1 MKSIVEEASSIFK
14 AVEKAWERA
23 GKPADFSVKIF
34 EDSQRSFFGLTKKQA
49 KIGLFFDQPKSVESH
64 EDTRRKK
71 SEHKSSNELH
81 SESRV
86 YQGESEKKRAEPRER
101 TTAPKSAPNIP
112 HQRSTAAVPAATTA
126 TAVDQEK
133 KRRSEW
139 TPEMLKTVE
148 SWVTTIIQKSDLQ
161 AVPCVVVH
169 QGNRLQITFEKLLF
183 DDQAKN
189 TALFRNLSYLLL
201 GMVRSRYKKEFR
213 FLKIVLTTQG
223 QQSGDDLF

>member
-71 SEHKSSNELH
+71 SEHKSSNELN

-101 TTAPKSAPNIP
+101 TAAPKPTHNPSQP
-112 HQRSTAAVPAATTA
+112 RSTAATAPAATTA
-126 TAVDQEK
+126 ADQEK

>member
-49 KIGLFFDQPKSVESH
+49 KIGLFFDQPKNVESH

-86 YQGESEKKRAEPRER
+86 YQGESEKKRTEPRER
-101 TTAPKSAPNIP
+101 TATPKSAHNPSQ
-112 HQRSTAAVPAATTA
+112 QRSTAAAVSAATTA
-126 TAVDQEK
+126 ADQEK